1 MHFFNLK
8 FEKIRQAAK
17 KNNIKNPNIFMRN
30 KERNNKWIFNLKI
43 DLLFE
48 SLLKKNQK

>member
-30 KERNNKWIFNLKI
+30 KERNNK
-43 DLLFE
+43 
-48 SLLKKNQK
+48 